1 MPSIEGLHSR
11 YSKLLLLLCG
21 VLSGQPALGRSQPVP
36 ALPEAAGTVVF
47 SAACR
52 DQGEPCANAD
62 RGKLVELPAFSGK
75 MHDFAPPGSHGHPHT
90 DVEEPLS
97 REREPADGL
106 PAQAPGG
113 HRVMWRQI
121 Q

>member
-1 MPSIEGLHSR
+1 MPGIEGLHSR

-47 SAACR
+47 SA
-52 DQGEPCANAD
+52 AD